1 MLMRF
6 HLMEPQAGDS
16 ISMHTPNGEEIGNG
30 HRIEEYE
37 VTTGQLAEYEGVYY
51 SPELGTLYRFEVV
64 EGSLVA
70 QHRRHGTIPV
80 TPMSQDEFIGERW
93 FFGNVKFTRGATGHV
108 NGFRVT
114 GGRVRNLR
122 FEKLDWKS
130 W

>member
-6 HLMEPQAGDS
+6 HLMEPPAGDS

-30 HRIEEYE
+30 HRIGQYE
-37 VTTGQLAEYEGVYY
+37 VATGQLAEYEGVYY
-51 SPELGTLYRFEVV
+51 SPELGTLYRFEVA

-70 QHRRHGTIPV
+70 QHRRHGSIAV
-80 TPMSQDEFIGERW
+80 TPMSRDEFIGDRW